1 VTVYRIVFEGPTSM
15 AVSVATE
22 LADADGVDLISS
34 ESPSVV
40 GRDTVKLV
48 VSVEADQES
57 VTDAVAR
64 IRGGMPTGA
73 RVEITDP

>member
-1 VTVYRIVFEGPTSM
+1 M

-40 GRDTVKLV
+40 GRDTVELV
-48 VSVEADQES
+48 VSVEAHQES
-57 VTDAVAR
+57 LTEAVAR
-64 IRGGMPTGA
+64 IRAGMPTGA
-73 RVEITDP
+73 TVEIADV